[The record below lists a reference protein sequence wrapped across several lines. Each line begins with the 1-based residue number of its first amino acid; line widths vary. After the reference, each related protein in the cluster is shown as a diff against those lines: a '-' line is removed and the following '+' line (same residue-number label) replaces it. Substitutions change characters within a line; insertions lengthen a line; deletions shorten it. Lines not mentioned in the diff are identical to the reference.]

1 MLVCG
6 IVGGGSEIFAQA
18 PSDSSSRPHV
28 RFQSP
33 IDASRYLI
41 YPGQQLTVTFL
52 QSSLAPLKLEVNS
65 EGAIVHPS
73 FGKVEV
79 TGDAVTLAALRSKLL
94 NHLKTFF
101 KMHEIDVTVTHP
113 LETTIEVIGRVKTP
127 GSYRISNALTLSD
140 VIDSV
145 GGILPGGSQRMIS
158 VIGIDSLICD
168 LLREKTLHDRI
179 ENPYLYGIRRVIV
192 PPSGPSVRIEGDVL
206 RPGAIEFTTNESL
219 ESLFPFVGG
228 LIGKSIT
235 SITQAE
241 QSIKLPFTLSLTS
254 DGQHFEVQTEE
265 GRAVSMSGALRNPL
279 KGAFAERTLQ
289 QALANAGGFTSSADS
304 NRVVIWRRMTSATD
318 QAALRYP
325 FVLSREFYP
334 TTSLMAGDSVVAPV
348 RRQFVEVVEGERA
361 QAIPYQKVMTVRE
374 LLSLAGKKSI
384 SEMTHDLILRDGAT
398 GLEMP
403 ATLSIRIF
411 DGDRLIVLPKEKRP

>member
-1 MLVCG
+1 MLVYG
-6 IVGGGSEIFAQA
+6 IVGGGSETFAQA
-18 PSDSSSRPHV
+18 PSDSSSRANV
-28 RFQSP
+28 RFQAP
-33 IDASRYLI
+33 IDPARYLVN
-41 YPGQQLTVTFL
+41 PGQQLTVTFL
-52 QSSLAPLKLEVNS
+52 QSSLAPLQLEVNS

-79 TGDAVTLAALRSKLL
+79 VGEAVTLAALRSKLL

-101 KMHEIDVTVTHP
+101 KMHEIDVTVTRP
-113 LETTIEVIGRVKTP
+113 LETTIQVIGEVKSP
-127 GSYRISNALTLSD
+127 GSYRLSNALTLSD
-140 VIDSV
+140 LIDSA

-158 VIGIDSLICD
+158 VIGIDSQSCD
-168 LLREKTLHDRI
+168 LLRAKVLLEKS

-192 PPSGPSVRIEGDVL
+192 PQSGPTVHIEGDVL
-206 RPGAIEFTTNESL
+206 RPGSLEFTANESL
-219 ESLFPFVGG
+219 ESLFPLVGG
-228 LIGKSIT
+228 LLGISMT

-241 QSIKLPFTLSLTS
+241 QSIRLPHVLTS
-254 DGQHFEVQTEE
+254 TSAGQHFVVHTEE
-265 GRAVSMSGALRNPL
+265 GRAVSIHGSVRRAQ
-279 KGAFAERTLQ
+279 KGAFAEQTLQ
-289 QALANAGGFTSSADS
+289 QVLATAGGFTSAADS

-318 QAALRYP
+318 LAALRYP
-325 FVLSREFYP
+325 LVLAREFYP
-334 TTSLMAGDSVVAPV
+334 ITSLMAGDSVVAPV

-384 SEMTHDLILRDGAT
+384 SEMTHDLIIRDGAT

-411 DGDRLIVLPKEKRP
+411 DGDRLIILPKEKRP